1 MVPVELMT
9 GEFEWGPISPSRGVG
24 QSQTADR
31 PQDPC
36 FPTISYRSRSMDLDD
51 SPPPF
56 GGKHGSEKTRLKRKV
71 GKPGPMLARRVE
83 ASGPFPCCPSLK
95 VVPRQL
101 LIPFAGLAFEP

>member
-36 FPTISYRSRSMDLDD
+36 FPTISYRGRSMDLDD

-56 GGKHGSEKTRLKRKV
+56 GGKHGLEKTRLKRKV
-71 GKPGPMLARRVE
+71 GKPGPTLARRVE

>member
-24 QSQTADR
+24 QSRTADR

-36 FPTISYRSRSMDLDD
+36 FPTVTYRGRLMDLDD

-56 GGKHGSEKTRLKRKV
+56 GGKHGSEKTRLKCKV
-71 GKPGPMLARRVE
+71 GKPGPTLACRVE

-101 LIPFAGLAFEP
+101 SNPFAGPAFEP